1 MINLPRKQDKDLLKR
16 DEDLQKRREAF
27 ISNAPLKEGIKEAP
41 QPAPIMPAAISP
53 QEETPAFQNFK
64 ISKEKPKEKPKEK
77 KVKQR
82 RKKKAPETLKNIQ
95 LTTYVP
101 QAQYE
106 KLKGI
111 CEEEELTEA
120 ALLRKII
127 KDYLINK

>member
-1 MINLPRKQDKDLLKR
+1 MINLPRKKDSDLLKR
-16 DEDLQKRREAF
+16 DEDLQKKREAF
-27 ISNAPLKEGIKEAP
+27 ISKAPLKEGIKEAP
-41 QPAPIMPAAISP
+41 QPAPIMDAAISP

-64 ISKEKPKEKPKEK
+64 ISKEKPKEK

-101 QAQYE
+101 KAQYE
-106 KLKGI
+106 KLKEI
-111 CEEEELTEA
+111 CEAEEFTEA

-127 KDYLINK
+127 RDYLEQRLFD

>member
-1 MINLPRKQDKDLLKR
+1 MINLPRKKDTDILKR

>member
-64 ISKEKPKEKPKEK
+64 ISKEKPKEK

-101 QAQYE
+101 KAQYE
-106 KLKGI
+106 KLKEI

>member
-1 MINLPRKQDKDLLKR
+1 MINLPRKKDSDLLKR

-27 ISNAPLKEGIKEAP
+27 ISKAPLKEGIKEAP
-41 QPAPIMPAAISP
+41 QPAPIMDAAISP

-101 QAQYE
+101 KAQYE

-111 CEEEELTEA
+111 CEAEELTEA
-120 ALLRKII
+120 GLLRKII
-127 KDYLINK
+127 KDYLMNK

>member
-1 MINLPRKQDKDLLKR
+1 MINLPRKKDTDILKR

-27 ISNAPLKEGIKEAP
+27 ISNAPLKEGIKEAT
-41 QPAPIMPAAISP
+41 QPAPIMHAAISP
-53 QEETPAFQNFK
+53 QEETPAFQDFK
-64 ISKEKPKEKPKEK
+64 ISKEKPKEK

-101 QAQYE
+101 KAQYE

>member
-64 ISKEKPKEKPKEK
+64 ISKEKPKEKKI
-77 KVKQR
+77 KQR

>member
-106 KLKGI
+106 KLK
-111 CEEEELTEA
+111 
-120 ALLRKII
+120 
-127 KDYLINK
+127 

>member
-1 MINLPRKQDKDLLKR
+1 MINLPRKKDSDLLKR

-27 ISNAPLKEGIKEAP
+27 ISKAPLKEGIKEAP
-41 QPAPIMPAAISP
+41 QPAPIMDTAISP

-64 ISKEKPKEKPKEK
+64 ISKEKPKEK

-101 QAQYE
+101 KAQYE
-106 KLKGI
+106 KLKEI
-111 CEEEELTEA
+111 CEAEEFTEA

-127 KDYLINK
+127 KDYLMNK

>member
-1 MINLPRKQDKDLLKR
+1 MINLPRKKDTDILKR

-41 QPAPIMPAAISP
+41 QPAPIIHAAISP
-53 QEETPAFQNFK
+53 QEETPAFQDFK
-64 ISKEKPKEKPKEK
+64 ISKEKPKEK

-101 QAQYE
+101 KTQYE

>member
-1 MINLPRKQDKDLLKR
+1 MINLPRKKDSDLLKR
-16 DEDLQKRREAF
+16 DEDLQKKREAF
-27 ISNAPLKEGIKEAP
+27 ISKAPLKEGIKEAP
-41 QPAPIMPAAISP
+41 QPAPIMNAAISP

-64 ISKEKPKEKPKEK
+64 ISKEKPKEK

-101 QAQYE
+101 KAQYE

-111 CEEEELTEA
+111 CEAEELTEA
-120 ALLRKII
+120 GLLRKII
-127 KDYLINK
+127 KDYLMNK

>member
-64 ISKEKPKEKPKEK
+64 ISKEKPKEK

>member
-1 MINLPRKQDKDLLKR
+1 MINLPRKKDTDILKR

-41 QPAPIMPAAISP
+41 QPAPIMHAAISP
-53 QEETPAFQNFK
+53 QEETPAFQDFK
-64 ISKEKPKEKPKEK
+64 ISKEKPKEK

-101 QAQYE
+101 KAQYE

>member
-1 MINLPRKQDKDLLKR
+1 MINLPRKKDTDLLKR
-16 DEDLQKRREAF
+16 DEDLQKKREAF
-27 ISNAPLKEGIKEAP
+27 ISKAPLKEGIKEEP
-41 QPAPIMPAAISP
+41 QPAPIMHAAISP

-64 ISKEKPKEKPKEK
+64 ISKEKPKGK

-101 QAQYE
+101 KAQYE

-111 CEEEELTEA
+111 CEAEELTEA
-120 ALLRKII
+120 GLLRKII
-127 KDYLINK
+127 RDYLDQRLFD

>member
-1 MINLPRKQDKDLLKR
+1 MINLPRKKDTDILKR

-41 QPAPIMPAAISP
+41 QPAPIMHAVISP
-53 QEETPAFQNFK
+53 QEETPAFQDFK
-64 ISKEKPKEKPKEK
+64 ISKEKPKEK

-101 QAQYE
+101 KAQYE

>member
-1 MINLPRKQDKDLLKR
+1 MINLPKKKDTDILKR

-64 ISKEKPKEKPKEK
+64 ISKEKPKEK

>member
-64 ISKEKPKEKPKEK
+64 ISKEKPKENPKEK

>member
-1 MINLPRKQDKDLLKR
+1 MINLPRKKDTDLLKR
-16 DEDLQKRREAF
+16 DEDLQRKREAF
-27 ISNAPLKEGIKEAP
+27 ISKAPLKEGIKEEP
-41 QPAPIMPAAISP
+41 QPTPIMHAAISP

-64 ISKEKPKEKPKEK
+64 ISKEKPKEK

-101 QAQYE
+101 KAQYE

-111 CEEEELTEA
+111 CEAEELTEA
-120 ALLRKII
+120 GLLRKII
-127 KDYLINK
+127 RDYLDQRLFD

>member
-1 MINLPRKQDKDLLKR
+1 MINLPRKKDSDLLKR

-27 ISNAPLKEGIKEAP
+27 ISKAPLKEGIKEAP
-41 QPAPIMPAAISP
+41 QPAPIMDAAISP

-64 ISKEKPKEKPKEK
+64 ISKEKPKEK

-101 QAQYE
+101 KAQYE
-106 KLKGI
+106 KLKEI

-120 ALLRKII
+120 GLLRKII

>member
-1 MINLPRKQDKDLLKR
+1 MINLPRKQNKDLLKR

-64 ISKEKPKEKPKEK
+64 ISKEKPKENPKEK

>member
-1 MINLPRKQDKDLLKR
+1 MINLPRKKDTDILKR

-41 QPAPIMPAAISP
+41 QPVPIMPAAISP
-53 QEETPAFQNFK
+53 QEETPAFQDFK
-64 ISKEKPKEKPKEK
+64 ISKEKPKEK

>member
-1 MINLPRKQDKDLLKR
+1 MINLPRKKDTDILKR

-41 QPAPIMPAAISP
+41 QPAPIMHAAISP
-53 QEETPAFQNFK
+53 QEETPAFQDFK
-64 ISKEKPKEKPKEK
+64 ISKEKPKEK

>member
-41 QPAPIMPAAISP
+41 PPTPIMPAAISP

-64 ISKEKPKEKPKEK
+64 ISKEKPKENPKEK
-77 KVKQR
+77 KVKQK

>member
-1 MINLPRKQDKDLLKR
+1 MINLPRKKDSDLLKR

-41 QPAPIMPAAISP
+41 QPAPIMHAAISP
-53 QEETPAFQNFK
+53 QEETPAFQDFK
-64 ISKEKPKEKPKEK
+64 ISKEKPKEK

-101 QAQYE
+101 KAQYE

>member
-1 MINLPRKQDKDLLKR
+1 MINLPRKKDSDLLKR
-16 DEDLQKRREAF
+16 DEDLQKKREAF
-27 ISNAPLKEGIKEAP
+27 ISKAPLKEGIKEAP
-41 QPAPIMPAAISP
+41 RPAPIIDAAISP

-64 ISKEKPKEKPKEK
+64 ISKEKPKEKKI
-77 KVKQR
+77 KQR

-101 QAQYE
+101 KAQYE

-111 CEEEELTEA
+111 CEAEELTEA
-120 ALLRKII
+120 GLLRKII

>member
-1 MINLPRKQDKDLLKR
+1 MINLPRKKDSDLLKR

-27 ISNAPLKEGIKEAP
+27 ISKAPLKEGIKEAP
-41 QPAPIMPAAISP
+41 QPAPIMHAAILSQKDP
-53 QEETPAFQNFK
+53 PAFQNFK
-64 ISKEKPKEKPKEK
+64 VSKEKPKEKR
-77 KVKQR
+77 VKQR

-101 QAQYE
+101 KAQYE

-111 CEEEELTEA
+111 CEAEEFTEA

>member
-1 MINLPRKQDKDLLKR
+1 MINLPRKKDSDLLKR
-16 DEDLQKRREAF
+16 DEDLQKKREAF
-27 ISNAPLKEGIKEAP
+27 ISKAPLKEGIKEAP
-41 QPAPIMPAAISP
+41 QPAPIMDAAISP

-64 ISKEKPKEKPKEK
+64 ISKEKPKGK

-101 QAQYE
+101 KAQYE
-106 KLKGI
+106 KLKEI
-111 CEEEELTEA
+111 CEAEEFTEA

-127 KDYLINK
+127 RDYLEQRLFD

>member
-1 MINLPRKQDKDLLKR
+1 MINLPRKKDTDILKR

-41 QPAPIMPAAISP
+41 QPTPIIHAAISP
-53 QEETPAFQNFK
+53 QEETPAFQDFK
-64 ISKEKPKEKPKEK
+64 ISKEKPKEK

-101 QAQYE
+101 KAQYE

>member
-1 MINLPRKQDKDLLKR
+1 MINLPRKKDSDLLKR
-16 DEDLQKRREAF
+16 DEDLQKKREAF
-27 ISNAPLKEGIKEAP
+27 ISKAPLKEGIKEAP
-41 QPAPIMPAAISP
+41 QPAPIMNAAISP

-64 ISKEKPKEKPKEK
+64 ISKEKPKEK

-101 QAQYE
+101 KAQYE

-120 ALLRKII
+120 GLLRKII
-127 KDYLINK
+127 KEYLNNK

>member
-1 MINLPRKQDKDLLKR
+1 MINLPRKKDSDLLKR
-16 DEDLQKRREAF
+16 DEDLQKKREAF
-27 ISNAPLKEGIKEAP
+27 ISKAPLKEGIKEAP
-41 QPAPIMPAAISP
+41 QPAPIMNAAISP

-64 ISKEKPKEKPKEK
+64 ISKEKPKEKKI
-77 KVKQR
+77 KQK
-82 RKKKAPETLKNIQ
+82 RKKKSPETLKNIQ

-101 QAQYE
+101 KAQYE